1 MKILLPPSEGKNQP
15 TRRKAIKWSALAF
28 PSDLTSTR
36 TALLKKHKEI
46 DLGSCDTAANV
57 YSGVLYQALDY
68 SSLSSTAQARANK
81 SILIFSA
88 AFGVLRLT
96 DAIPYYKFK
105 IETSLWKK
113 PLLLAL
119 AGLDEQLIVDNRSS
133 TYATVWT
140 PNPSNTVGIRVF
152 KKVNGQLKVITHMS
166 KLTRGEVTRFLVS
179 QTKVPHS
186 PKELHQLL
194 SKKFTCKLIAPTAKK
209 SWFIDVIV

>member
-1 MKILLPPSEGKNQP
+1 
-15 TRRKAIKWSALAF
+15 
-28 PSDLTSTR
+28 
-36 TALLKKHKEI
+36 LKKHKEI
-46 DLGSCDTAANV
+46 DLENCDIAANV

-68 SSLSSTAQARANK
+68 SSLSSAAQVRANK

-105 IETSLWKK
+105 IEPSLWKK
-113 PLLLAL
+113 PLSLAL
-119 AGLDEQLIVDNRSS
+119 AGLDEELIVDNRSS
-133 TYATVWT
+133 TYTTVWT

-179 QTKVPHS
+179 QAKVPQT
-186 PKELHQLL
+186 PRELHQLL
-194 SKKFTCKLIAPTAKK
+194 SKKFTCRLIAPIAKK
-209 SWFIDVIV
+209 SWFLDVVV

>member
-15 TRRKAIKWSALAF
+15 RRRKAIKWSALAF

-36 TALLKKHKEI
+36 AALLKKHKEI

-68 SSLSSTAQARANK
+68 SSLSSTAQSRANK

-119 AGLDEQLIVDNRSS
+119 AGLDEELIVDNRSS

-179 QTKVPHS
+179 QTKVPHN

>member
-36 TALLKKHKEI
+36 TALFKKHKEI
-46 DLGSCDTAANV
+46 DLENCDTAANV

-68 SSLSSTAQARANK
+68 SSLSSAAQVRANK
-81 SILIFSA
+81 SIFIFSA
-88 AFGVLRLT
+88 AFGVLALT
-96 DAIPYYKFK
+96 DLIPYYKLK
-105 IETSLWKK
+105 IEPSLWKK
-113 PLLLAL
+113 PLSLAL
-119 AGLDEQLIVDNRSS
+119 AGLDEELIVDNRSS

-166 KLTRGEVTRFLVS
+166 KLTRGEVTRILVS
-179 QTKVPHS
+179 QAKVPRT
-186 PKELHQLL
+186 PKELHQLV

>member
-1 MKILLPPSEGKNQP
+1 MKILLPPSEGKIQP
-15 TRRKAIKWSALAF
+15 TRGTAIKWSALSF
-28 PSDLTSTR
+28 SSDLTSTR
-36 TALLKKHKEI
+36 TSLLKKHREV

-57 YSGVLYQALDY
+57 YSGALYQALDY
-68 SSLSSTAQARANK
+68 SSLSNTAQARAKK

-96 DAIPYYKFK
+96 DVIPYYKFK
-105 IETSLWKK
+105 IEPSLWKK
-113 PLLLAL
+113 PLSLAL
-119 AGLDEQLIVDNRSS
+119 ADIDEELIVDNRSS
-133 TYATVWT
+133 TYSTVWR

-152 KKVNGQLKVITHMS
+152 KKVSGQLKVITHMS

-179 QTKVPHS
+179 QANVPQT

-209 SWFIDVIV
+209 SWFIDVVV